1 MLHSSR
7 TMVVGA
13 RMYARLYTLVTV
25 LILLAPVGFA
35 VDVTYFKTVDL
46 TLIPS
51 AVKNGAVCL
60 DGSPPAYHID
70 RGVGDGAHKWLVHI
84 EGGGWCDTTE
94 NCLNRTKNI
103 FGLGSSKIMQAKNF
117 TGLLADNQQLNP
129 DFYNWNRVFVRYC
142 DGASFTGN
150 SFDPVNQLHY
160 KGAKVFS
167 AIVKDLLGKGM
178 SNATNALITGCS
190 AGGLSAILNC
200 DKFRSFLPTH
210 TNVKCASDAG
220 YFLHVKDVF
229 GEYNY
234 ANFYDRIVKLH
245 GSTKNL
251 PRACT
256 ATMRPRSLCF
266 YPQYVV
272 PHIETPLF
280 LINSAYDAYQ
290 IGFIL
295 APSINNLPQSWERCK
310 NDTTTCS
317 QDQVEILKG
326 FRSEFLG
333 ALPKLGN
340 GTFRGMFI
348 SSCLAHC
355 QSQLQLNWDS
365 DPGFRLKDKTM
376 AEALGNWTNGRSSVQ
391 IIDDNDVPK
400 ICLTTP
406 L

>member
-7 TMVVGA
+7 T
-13 RMYARLYTLVTV
+13 RMYGRLYMLVSV
-25 LILLAPVGFA
+25 LILLAPVSLA
-35 VDVTYFKTVDL
+35 VNYTYFKTVDL
-46 TLIPS
+46 TYIPS

-70 RGVGDGAHKWLVHI
+70 RGVGDGARNWLVFI

-117 TGLLADNQQLNP
+117 TGLLSDNQQLNP
-129 DFYNWNRVFVRYC
+129 YFYNWNRVFVRYC
-142 DGASFTGN
+142 DGGSFTGN
-150 SFDPVNQLHY
+150 SFDPVNKLHY
-160 KGAKVFS
+160 KGSKVFS

-178 SNATNALITGCS
+178 SNATNALISGCS

-200 DKFRSFLPTH
+200 DKFRSFLPPH

-245 GSTKNL
+245 VV
-251 PRACT
+251 
-256 ATMRPRSLCF
+256 SLALDLSHLHSPVCNF
-266 YPQYVV
+266 E
-272 PHIETPLF
+272 IK
-280 LINSAYDAYQ
+280 SK

-295 APSINNLPQSWERCK
+295 APSINNLPQTWERCK

-317 QDQVEILKG
+317 PDQIEILKG
-326 FRSEFLG
+326 FRSEFLS
-333 ALPKLGN
+333 ALPRLGN
-340 GTFRGMFI
+340 GSFRGMFI

-355 QSQLQLNWDS
+355 QSQLQLNWNW
-365 DPGFRLKDKTM
+365 DPGFRIEDKVY
-376 AEALGNWTNGRSSVQ
+376 LD
-391 IIDDNDVPK
+391 I
-400 ICLTTP
+400 L
-406 L
+406 

>member
-1 MLHSSR
+1 MYKRLCML
-7 TMVVGA
+7 VPI
-13 RMYARLYTLVTV
+13 
-25 LILLAPVGFA
+25 LILLTPAGLA
-35 VDVTYFKTVDL
+35 LDVFYFKTVDL

-70 RGVGDGAHKWLVHI
+70 RGVGEGAHKWLVHI

-103 FGLGSSKIMQAKNF
+103 YGLGSSKIMQAKNF
-117 TGLLADNQQLNP
+117 TGLLGDNQQFNP

-150 SFDPVNQLHY
+150 SYDPVNKLHY

-178 SNATNALITGCS
+178 RNATNALLTGCS

-200 DKFRSFLPTH
+200 DKFRSFLPRH
-210 TNVKCASDAG
+210 TNVKCSSDAG

-229 GEYNY
+229 GEYNF

-256 ATMRPRSLCF
+256 STMRPRSLCF

-272 PHIETPLF
+272 PHVETPLF
-280 LINSAYDAYQ
+280 LINSAYDSYQ
-290 IGFIL
+290 IGYIL

-317 QDQVEILKG
+317 QDQIDILKG
-326 FRSEFLG
+326 FRSEFVS

-340 GTFRGMFI
+340 GSFRGMFVSTCVI
-348 SSCLAHC
+348 HC
-355 QSQLQLNWDS
+355 QSQLEPNWVS
-365 DPGFRLKDKTM
+365 DPGFRLENKTM
-376 AEALGNWTNGRSSVQ
+376 AEALGSWTNGRSSVQ
-391 IIDDNDVPK
+391 IVDDNDVPK
-400 ICLTTP
+400 ICLTP